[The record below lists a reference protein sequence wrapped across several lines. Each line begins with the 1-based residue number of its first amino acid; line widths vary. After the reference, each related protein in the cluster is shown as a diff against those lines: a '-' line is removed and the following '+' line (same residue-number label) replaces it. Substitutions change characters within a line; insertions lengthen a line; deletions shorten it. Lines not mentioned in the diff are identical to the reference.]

1 MTDENDKPKDK
12 SIGEGF
18 FTSVSDSDRAAQH
31 AQKVNEKIKLIL
43 RLVSDADQ
51 LIVKNDVATAKR
63 IYIECAEAMHK
74 LSEQTKDDPNF
85 YAALCEKK
93 TMIVRKAEQA
103 KSFIFGKCPAS
114 GIMN

>member
-12 SIGEGF
+12 SIKEGF
-18 FTSVSDSDRAAQH
+18 FTSVSDADRAAQH

-74 LSEQTKDDPNF
+74 LSE
-85 YAALCEKK
+85 
-93 TMIVRKAEQA
+93 
-103 KSFIFGKCPAS
+103 
-114 GIMN
+114 